1 MKVFEVKCPT
11 NLRKWTEGLWM
22 VSYQMGVVN
31 WTQFYITVC
40 PIKEQIHYFPHQFC
54 KIIRITLPLF
64 FLQIPEKKTSFTT
77 WIFTKCVYSEIIK
90 HLMICR
96 GAQNSPPNSVVW
108 YVMRLIFFRL
118 GINESVQQQAYD
130 YLNRTFLLIFK
141 KAIEICFLW

>member
-1 MKVFEVKCPT
+1 M
-11 NLRKWTEGLWM
+11 
-22 VSYQMGVVN
+22 SYQPQKIKWRPMNGELSNGCCELNSILYYSVSN
-31 WTQFYITVC
+31 QRTDSLFPT
-40 PIKEQIHYFPHQFC
+40 PILQNHTHY
-54 KIIRITLPLF
+54 TTPL
-64 FLQIPEKKTSFTT
+64 LSSNSREKTSFTT